1 MKQFSF
7 DFSLPQRILPM
18 ACKANCN
25 CYLTNLVG
33 IDPKCTRFDMTDLY
47 RVTIT
52 DDMTPKE
59 KALFQAYNDNCEA
72 VEDLWIELDFQLWEQ
87 MAKEER
93 KPKKAKRKSRVR
105 KSSLFD
111 DCPNEIMED
120 LKEEFDF

>member
-1 MKQFSF
+1 
-7 DFSLPQRILPM
+7 M

-52 DDMTPKE
+52 DDMTPEEKE
-59 KALFQAYNDNCEA
+59 LFQGYNDNCEA
-72 VEDLWIELDFQLWEQ
+72 VEALWIELDLQLWEQ
-87 MAKEER
+87 IAKEER
-93 KPKKAKRKSRVR
+93 KPKKVKRKSRVR